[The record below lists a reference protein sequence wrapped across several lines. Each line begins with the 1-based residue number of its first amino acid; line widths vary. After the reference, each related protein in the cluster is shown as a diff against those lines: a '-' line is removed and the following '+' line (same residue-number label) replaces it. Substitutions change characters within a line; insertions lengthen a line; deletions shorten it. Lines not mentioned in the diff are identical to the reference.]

1 MANFRFYDNYI
12 SGQAPLVMLAPVAA
26 TQTLVEGDA
35 VYLSSG
41 QVTKRGVAC
50 GSVFGIMAEDSAA
63 QAENTLV
70 KVYLVTPYQ
79 RWRATADA
87 SAASALKQSKVHDLT
102 AAQLV
107 SVADVTGGSLFI
119 WDTLDSNTD
128 VLVSFTQLDYLV
140 N

>member
-1 MANFRFYDNYI
+1 MANFRFYKDLATGKNPYI
-12 SGQAPLVMLAPVAA
+12 VKAPVAA
-26 TQTLVEGDA
+26 SQTLKVGDA

-63 QAENTLV
+63 QAENTEV
-70 KVYLVTPYQ
+70 SVYLVTEYQ
-79 RWRATADA
+79 QWLATADA
-87 SAASALKQSKVHDLT
+87 DASSALLQSKLHDLT

-119 WDTLDSNTD
+119 WDTRSSNTE
-128 VLVSFTQLDYLV
+128 VIVSFTSQDYK
-140 N
+140 